1 MIIIQEQKSKLEEK
15 LCEGWSLPTEL
26 FGDMGA
32 DIYNFEV
39 DNYTFFL
46 DNVKSLNQLVEGLQ
60 NLSPLADDALS
71 IAKKMKEQDF
81 LIFKKVL
88 QYERKMEDSRLPNK
102 YLSLVIPQKFILANS
117 LAEEYKVPLGAALIR
132 VIELEINGG
141 VLK

>member
-1 MIIIQEQKSKLEEK
+1 MIITQEQKSKLEER
-15 LCEGWSLPTEL
+15 LYEEWVLPTEL
-26 FGDMGA
+26 FGDMGV

-102 YLSLVIPQKFILANS
+102 YLSLVIPQKFILANP

-132 VIELEINGG
+132 MIELEINGG